1 MCGIVG
7 IVDNNQNSSISYE
20 LIKKQTDK
28 IIHRGPDSDG
38 VWVSERNNCGFGFRR
53 LSIIDL
59 SNNGSQPMT
68 TEDGRYTIVFNG
80 EIYNHNEIRNKL
92 IDKGYKYYSKTDTET
107 ILYGYIEYG
116 AEILNMMNGMWAF
129 AIWDSEKN
137 ELFAAR
143 DRVGIKPFYYYFFN
157 NLLVFGSEIKSI
169 LEHPNISKQLNE
181 NQLPIYLSF
190 GATSLN
196 QTLFDKINKIPSG
209 HYLRLVNNNIS
220 LTEYWNPLSNF
231 KEYSNLSFNESKDY
245 TLSLLKDSVKLRM
258 MSDVPFGV
266 FLSGGIDSSINVALM
281 SELMT
286 RPVDTFTV
294 GFKELEKYN
303 ELEYARQISN
313 LYKTNHKEILIDSND
328 AFGIIEDLPYIE
340 DEPNADPVCIPLY
353 FLSKL
358 TRESNTT
365 VIQVGEGS
373 DEQFMG
379 YKWMLQGI
387 DFYNTYWRYY
397 SNVPDTFKKLIYNI
411 SKPVFQSQNQYLALE
426 YLRRASYNEPFNWSG
441 VPIFTYVEQQT
452 LFKKNKSYL
461 LDNLNSYGVSLN
473 ANAEKSH
480 NNLDYLQR
488 ILYLEQK
495 QRLSELLLMRVDK
508 ITMAHSLEVRVP
520 FLDYRMLEFTVGLKD
535 SIKLKKDV
543 SKVLLKEAV
552 KGILPDSIIHRK
564 KQGFAAPVDNWFAK
578 DWHNYAKNEIM
589 NGYFVKN
596 NYFDKN
602 HIEKLFTLAK
612 DPNKKL
618 GNSIYALLNLNLWYK
633 KFFF

>member
-7 IVDNNQNSSISYE
+7 IVDNNQNSSITYE

-38 VWVSERNNCGFGFRR
+38 VWINNRNNCGFGFRR

-59 SNNGSQPMT
+59 SNNGSQPMS

-80 EIYNHNEIRNKL
+80 EIYNHNDIRNIL
-92 IDKGYKYYSKTDTET
+92 INKGYNYHSKTDTET
-107 ILYGYIEYG
+107 ILYGYIEFG
-116 AEILNMMNGMWAF
+116 EEILNMMNGMWAF
-129 AIWDSEKN
+129 AIWDNEKN

-143 DRVGIKPFYYYFFN
+143 DRVGVKPFYYYFFN
-157 NLLVFGSEIKSI
+157 NIFVFGSEIKSI
-169 LEHPNISKQLNE
+169 LEHPSISKQLNE

-190 GATSLN
+190 GATSIN

-209 HYLRLVNNNIS
+209 SYLKLRNNNVSI
-220 LTEYWNPLSNF
+220 TEYWNPLSNF
-231 KEYSNLSFNESKDY
+231 KSYSILSFEESKDY

-281 SELMT
+281 SELMN

-328 AFGIIEDLPYIE
+328 AFGIIEELPYIE

-358 TRESNTT
+358 TKENNTT

-387 DFYNTYWRYY
+387 EFYNTYWKYY
-397 SNVPDTFKKLIYNI
+397 SNVPNTFKKIIYNL
-411 SKPVFQSQNQYLALE
+411 SKTILKSQNQYLALE
-426 YLRRASYNEPFNWSG
+426 YLRRGSYNEPFNWSG
-441 VPIFTYVEQQT
+441 VPIFTYVEQQS
-452 LFKKNKSYL
+452 LLNNNKSYL
-461 LDNLNSYGVSLN
+461 LDNLNSYGISLN
-473 ANAEKSH
+473 NNADK
-480 NNLDYLQR
+480 NNQKLDYLQR

-508 ITMAHSLEVRVP
+508 ITMAHSLEARVP
-520 FLDYRMLEFTVGLKD
+520 FLDYRILEFTVSLKENV
-535 SIKLKKDV
+535 KLKKDI

-552 KGILPDSIIHRK
+552 KGILPENIINRK
-564 KQGFAAPVDNWFAK
+564 KQGFAAPVDNWFAN

-596 NYFDKN
+596 NYFNKN
-602 HIEKLFTLAK
+602 HIEKLFLLAK
-612 DPNKKL
+612 DPNKKI

-633 KFFF
+633 KFFS